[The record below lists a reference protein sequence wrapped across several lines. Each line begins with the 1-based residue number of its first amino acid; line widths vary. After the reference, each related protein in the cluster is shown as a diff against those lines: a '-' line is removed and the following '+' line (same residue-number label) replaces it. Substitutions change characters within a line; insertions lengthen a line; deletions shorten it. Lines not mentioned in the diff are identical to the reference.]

1 MTLCENGDRR
11 LNTPIQ
17 KEPIR
22 SGGGDGNI
30 PKFAN
35 PIPRSTGSSYVPE
48 TQHPTSVKG
57 IVNGQPYRIISGG
70 PVE

>member
-1 MTLCENGDRR
+1 MTLCENGSRR

-30 PKFAN
+30 PKFAT
-35 PIPRSTGSSYVPE
+35 PIPRSKGSPYTPE
-48 TQHPTSVKG
+48 TQHPNPVKG
-57 IVNGQPYRIISGG
+57 TINGQPYRIISG
-70 PVE
+70 ESD